1 MNRILHV
8 SLTPLFGLAT
18 LLGTLIL
25 TGCAT
30 VSMAPMEQDAAAKA
44 FVSPSDLSR
53 IYLYR
58 NDTFGGALPITVSLD
73 GKTMGRTGPQTYF
86 MWDVSPG
93 EHTIISRAADVDSLT
108 LNTVRGRAHY
118 VWQEVEPGLWSVR
131 SQLQEV
137 DETTGQSNIRECKLA
152 QSAQ

>member
-1 MNRILHV
+1 
-8 SLTPLFGLAT
+8 
-18 LLGTLIL
+18 
-25 TGCAT
+25 
-30 VSMAPMEQDAAAKA
+30 
-44 FVSPSDLSR
+44 
-53 IYLYR
+53 
-58 NDTFGGALPITVSLD
+58 
-73 GKTMGRTGPQTYF
+73 MGRTGPQTYF

-93 EHTIISRAADVDSLT
+93 EHTIISRAEDVDSLT